1 MGPQDIEFCRQR
13 KCIERA
19 FGDLKIN
26 RSVAKRCDQLTESFL
41 SMRHI
46 ALARCWLKFVH
57 AA

>member
-1 MGPQDIEFCRQR
+1 MD
-13 KCIERA
+13 
-19 FGDLKIN
+19 

-46 ALARCWLKFVH
+46 ALTRCWLKFVH